1 MIKAYAL
8 ITFILFYTGWNLGII
23 LTFCIISPPRIVS
36 LRPEGRPKG
45 KTGIKI
51 RNLLFYSSIQKYVQ
65 LFYSKITSNL
75 LHRNKQC
82 AKY

>member
-1 MIKAYAL
+1 MAL
-8 ITFILFYTGWNLGII
+8 ITYHQTL
-23 LTFCIISPPRIVS
+23 
-36 LRPEGRPKG
+36 EGRPKG